1 MNYAIAKSDKL
12 KTVSGGWAVASNPHI
27 AIYPDY
33 ETAREYH
40 DGGMETIFEAKV
52 FSLDSKP
59 PNTFTS
65 EF

>member
-1 MNYAIAKSDKL
+1 MTYVIAKSDKL

-59 PNTFTS
+59 ANTFTNA
-65 EF
+65 F